1 MKFQKNIS
9 LCIAFLSIIGLPASL
24 MLGTVPI
31 FLSVILVIALLS
43 IYHARALV
51 KSLSY
56 YDEIDKRINLIE
68 NSDSAKMIEQL
79 DESSKE
85 LNLLKSKIDKYES
98 ERNKYESEIFSL
110 KDEKEKLSNK
120 LSSVESTIKT
130 LEEKANALEFKNI
143 EYKNKCLKY
152 ESEILS
158 LKDEKE
164 KLSNK
169 LSSVESTIKTLE
181 EKANAL
187 EFKNIEYKNK
197 CLKIDND
204 NEKTELLIDEKN
216 NKIKELETQLED
228 SKEKYS
234 NLKEKYSNLKEKY
247 SNLKEEK
254 RILSIDLKKESMKN
268 TLKEFGQFAT
278 YESTAERMYKDEY
291 DKNDFEIYTTDEIPC
306 DGVVVHVDTT
316 GLDCYKDAI
325 LKISALK
332 FEDFSIIDSFESLIN
347 FNDTISSKSKSIHH
361 IEESDVINAPR
372 IELVL
377 NDFIEFL
384 GDNTIICH
392 TDFDMRFI
400 NQALFEN
407 GFQELENE
415 VLLTINLSKSL
426 IPYLNSY
433 SLDALAER
441 FDLDYDFNCHNKVA
455 KCFSLLL
462 YLEELKNK

>member
-143 EYKNKCLKY
+143 EYKNKCLK
-152 ESEILS
+152 
-158 LKDEKE
+158 
-164 KLSNK
+164 
-169 LSSVESTIKTLE
+169 
-181 EKANAL
+181 
-187 EFKNIEYKNK
+187 
-197 CLKIDND
+197 IDND

-228 SKEKYS
+228 S
-234 NLKEKYSNLKEKY
+234 KEKYSNLKEKY

-441 FDLDYDFNCHNKVA
+441 FDLDYNFNCHNKVA

>member
-9 LCIAFLSIIGLPASL
+9 LCIAVLSIIGLPAAL

-51 KSLSY
+51 KSISY
-56 YDEIDKRINLIE
+56 YDEIEKKINLIE
-68 NSDSAKMIEQL
+68 NSDSAKLINQL
-79 DESSKE
+79 DESLKE

-98 ERNKYESEIFSL
+98 ERNEYESEILSL
-110 KDEKEKLSNK
+110 KDEKEILSNK
-120 LSSVESTIKT
+120 LSGVESTIKT
-130 LEEKANALEFKNI
+130 LEEKANNLEF
-143 EYKNKCLKY
+143 E
-152 ESEILS
+152 
-158 LKDEKE
+158 
-164 KLSNK
+164 
-169 LSSVESTIKTLE
+169 
-181 EKANAL
+181 
-187 EFKNIEYKNK
+187 NIEYKNK
-197 CLKIDND
+197 CLKIDYD

-234 NLKEKYSNLKEKY
+234 TLKEKYFD
-247 SNLKEEK
+247 LKEEK

-268 TLKEFGQFAT
+268 TLKEFGQFTT
-278 YESTAERMYKDEY
+278 YESTAERMYQDEY
-291 DKNDFEIYTTDEIPC
+291 DKNDFEIYTTDKIPC

-316 GLDCYKDAI
+316 GLDCYKDSI
-325 LKISALK
+325 LKISAIK
-332 FEDFSIIDSFESLIN
+332 FKDFSVIDSFEKLVK
-347 FNDTISSKSKSIHH
+347 FDGYISEKSKSIHH
-361 IEESDVINAPR
+361 IEESDLVNAPH
-372 IELVL
+372 IAFVL

-426 IPYLNSY
+426 IPYLSSY
-433 SLDALAER
+433 SLDTLSER
-441 FDLDYDFNCHNKVA
+441 FDLDYDFNYHNKVA

>member
-9 LCIAFLSIIGLPASL
+9 LCIAVLSIIGLPAAL

-51 KSLSY
+51 KVISH
-56 YDEIDKRINLIE
+56 YDEIDNRISLIE
-68 NSDSAKMIEQL
+68 NSDSAKLINQL
-79 DESSKE
+79 DESLKE
-85 LNLLKSKIDKYES
+85 LNLLKSKNDEYES
-98 ERNKYESEIFSL
+98 ELN
-110 KDEKEKLSNK
+110 
-120 LSSVESTIKT
+120 
-130 LEEKANALEFKNI
+130 
-143 EYKNKCLKY
+143 KY

-158 LKDEKE
+158 LKDEKK
-164 KLSNK
+164 KLLNK

-234 NLKEKYSNLKEKY
+234 NLKEKYFD
-247 SNLKEEK
+247 LKEEK

-441 FDLDYDFNCHNKVA
+441 FDLDYDFNCHNKIA

>member
-1 MKFQKNIS
+1 MRWLYEVSKNIS
-9 LCIAFLSIIGLPASL
+9 LCIAVLSIIGLPAAL

-51 KSLSY
+51 KVISH
-56 YDEIDKRINLIE
+56 YDEIDNRISLIE
-68 NSDSAKMIEQL
+68 NSDSAKLINQL
-79 DESSKE
+79 DESLKE
-85 LNLLKSKIDKYES
+85 LNLLKSKNDEYES
-98 ERNKYESEIFSL
+98 ELN
-110 KDEKEKLSNK
+110 
-120 LSSVESTIKT
+120 
-130 LEEKANALEFKNI
+130 
-143 EYKNKCLKY
+143 KY

-158 LKDEKE
+158 LKDEKK
-164 KLSNK
+164 KLLNK

-234 NLKEKYSNLKEKY
+234 NLKEKYFD
-247 SNLKEEK
+247 LKEEK

-441 FDLDYDFNCHNKVA
+441 FDLDYDFNCHNKIA

>member
-9 LCIAFLSIIGLPASL
+9 LCIAVLSIIGLPAAL

-51 KSLSY
+51 KVISH
-56 YDEIDKRINLIE
+56 YDEIDNRISLIE
-68 NSDSAKMIEQL
+68 NSDSAKLINQL
-79 DESSKE
+79 DESLKE
-85 LNLLKSKIDKYES
+85 LNLLKSKNDEYES
-98 ERNKYESEIFSL
+98 ELN
-110 KDEKEKLSNK
+110 
-120 LSSVESTIKT
+120 
-130 LEEKANALEFKNI
+130 
-143 EYKNKCLKY
+143 KY

-158 LKDEKE
+158 LKDEKK
-164 KLSNK
+164 KLLNK

-234 NLKEKYSNLKEKY
+234 NLKEKYFD
-247 SNLKEEK
+247 LKEEK

-316 GLDCYKDAI
+316 GLDCYKDSI

-372 IELVL
+372 IEFVL

-392 TDFDMRFI
+392 TDFDMKFI

>member
-1 MKFQKNIS
+1 
-9 LCIAFLSIIGLPASL
+9 

-51 KSLSY
+51 KVISH
-56 YDEIDKRINLIE
+56 YDEIDNRISLIE
-68 NSDSAKMIEQL
+68 NSDSAKLINQL
-79 DESSKE
+79 DESLKE
-85 LNLLKSKIDKYES
+85 LNLLKSENDEYES
-98 ERNKYESEIFSL
+98 ELN
-110 KDEKEKLSNK
+110 
-120 LSSVESTIKT
+120 
-130 LEEKANALEFKNI
+130 
-143 EYKNKCLKY
+143 KY

-158 LKDEKE
+158 LKDEKK
-164 KLSNK
+164 KLLNK

-234 NLKEKYSNLKEKY
+234 NLKEKYFD
-247 SNLKEEK
+247 LKEEK

-441 FDLDYDFNCHNKVA
+441 FDLDYDFNCHNKIA

>member
-9 LCIAFLSIIGLPASL
+9 LCIAVLSIIGLPAAL

-51 KSLSY
+51 KVISH
-56 YDEIDKRINLIE
+56 YDEIDNRISLIE
-68 NSDSAKMIEQL
+68 NSDSAKLINQL
-79 DESSKE
+79 DESLKE
-85 LNLLKSKIDKYES
+85 LNLLKSKNDEYES
-98 ERNKYESEIFSL
+98 ELN
-110 KDEKEKLSNK
+110 
-120 LSSVESTIKT
+120 
-130 LEEKANALEFKNI
+130 
-143 EYKNKCLKY
+143 KY

-158 LKDEKE
+158 LKDEKK
-164 KLSNK
+164 KLLNK

-204 NEKTELLIDEKN
+204 NEKTKLLIDEKN

-234 NLKEKYSNLKEKY
+234 NLKEKYFD
-247 SNLKEEK
+247 LKEEK

-316 GLDCYKDAI
+316 GLDCYKDSI

-392 TDFDMRFI
+392 TDFDMKFI

>member
-9 LCIAFLSIIGLPASL
+9 LCIAVLSIIGLPTAL

-51 KSLSY
+51 KSISY
-56 YDEIDKRINLIE
+56 YDEIEKKINLIE
-68 NSDSAKMIEQL
+68 NTDSAKLINQL
-79 DESSKE
+79 DESLKE

-98 ERNKYESEIFSL
+98 ERN
-110 KDEKEKLSNK
+110 D
-120 LSSVESTIKT
+120 
-130 LEEKANALEFKNI
+130 
-143 EYKNKCLKY
+143 Y

-169 LSSVESTIKTLE
+169 LSSVDSTIKTLE

-234 NLKEKYSNLKEKY
+234 NLKEKYFD
-247 SNLKEEK
+247 LKEEK

-361 IEESDVINAPR
+361 IEESDVINAPH
-372 IELVL
+372 IAFVL

-426 IPYLNSY
+426 IPYLSSY

>member
-234 NLKEKYSNLKEKY
+234 NLKEKYSNLKE
-247 SNLKEEK
+247 EK

-441 FDLDYDFNCHNKVA
+441 FDLDYNFNCHNKVA

>member
-9 LCIAFLSIIGLPASL
+9 LCIAVLSIIGLPAAL

-51 KSLSY
+51 KSISY
-56 YDEIDKRINLIE
+56 YDEIEKKINLIE
-68 NSDSAKMIEQL
+68 NSDSAKLINQL
-79 DESSKE
+79 DESLKE

-98 ERNKYESEIFSL
+98 ERNEYESEILSL
-110 KDEKEKLSNK
+110 KDGKEILSNK
-120 LSSVESTIKT
+120 LSGVESTIKT
-130 LEEKANALEFKNI
+130 LEEKANNLEF
-143 EYKNKCLKY
+143 E
-152 ESEILS
+152 
-158 LKDEKE
+158 
-164 KLSNK
+164 
-169 LSSVESTIKTLE
+169 
-181 EKANAL
+181 
-187 EFKNIEYKNK
+187 NIEYKNK
-197 CLKIDND
+197 CLKIDYD

-234 NLKEKYSNLKEKY
+234 TLKEKYFD
-247 SNLKEEK
+247 LKEEK

-268 TLKEFGQFAT
+268 TLKEFGQFTT
-278 YESTAERMYKDEY
+278 YESTAERMYQDEY
-291 DKNDFEIYTTDEIPC
+291 DKNDFEIYTTDKIPC

-316 GLDCYKDAI
+316 GLDCYKDSI
-325 LKISALK
+325 LKISAIK
-332 FEDFSIIDSFESLIN
+332 FKDFSVIDSFEKLVK
-347 FNDTISSKSKSIHH
+347 FDGYISEKSKSIHH
-361 IEESDVINAPR
+361 IEESDLVNAPH
-372 IELVL
+372 IAFVL

-426 IPYLNSY
+426 IPYLSSY
-433 SLDALAER
+433 SLDTLSER
-441 FDLDYDFNCHNKVA
+441 FDLDYDFNYHNKVA

>member
-51 KSLSY
+51 KSLSH

-143 EYKNKCLKY
+143 EYKNKCLK
-152 ESEILS
+152 
-158 LKDEKE
+158 
-164 KLSNK
+164 
-169 LSSVESTIKTLE
+169 
-181 EKANAL
+181 
-187 EFKNIEYKNK
+187 
-197 CLKIDND
+197 IDND

-228 SKEKYS
+228 S
-234 NLKEKYSNLKEKY
+234 KEKYSNLKEKY